1 MTTLTTG
8 PDHPIALVGLT
19 GGIASGKSTVAALF
33 EGLGVHIIDT
43 DHLAHLLTGPGGAAI
58 PAILESF
65 GEEFVEQHGALDRQ
79 RMRQDVFLHPEHRKQ
94 LEEIIHPLIR
104 EAVERYVEQAHS
116 PYVLIVIPLLFETK
130 FFKDRL
136 DRIVVVDCAEN
147 LQKERAL
154 KREGMTPEILDGIL
168 MAQAS
173 RADRRSIADDLI
185 SNDSDL
191 EALRAHVESL
201 DLQFKQFFKH

>member
-1 MTTLTTG
+1 
-8 PDHPIALVGLT
+8 
-19 GGIASGKSTVAALF
+19 
-33 EGLGVHIIDT
+33 
-43 DHLAHLLTGPGGAAI
+43 
-58 PAILESF
+58 
-65 GEEFVEQHGALDRQ
+65 
-79 RMRQDVFLHPEHRKQ
+79 
-94 LEEIIHPLIR
+94 
-104 EAVERYVEQAHS
+104 
-116 PYVLIVIPLLFETK
+116 
-130 FFKDRL
+130 
-136 DRIVVVDCAEN
+136 VVDCAEN

-185 SNDSDL
+185 SNDSNL